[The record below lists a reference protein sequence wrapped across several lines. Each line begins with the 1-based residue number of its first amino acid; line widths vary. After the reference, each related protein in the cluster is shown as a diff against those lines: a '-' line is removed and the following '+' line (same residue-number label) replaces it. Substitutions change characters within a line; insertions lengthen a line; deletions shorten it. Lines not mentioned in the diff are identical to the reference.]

1 MPKGVASRQPSDAR
15 DSLIT
20 IFLALALLGLFPAT
34 ALSQTYPAKPVRIV
48 VGFSA
53 GSTTDLIGRVLATK
67 LGEELGQPAVME
79 NRPGAGANIAA
90 ELVSKAPPDG
100 YTVLLANAG
109 IATGATAYVK
119 LNFNALRDFAPV
131 TQVSA
136 TPHILVVH
144 PSLPPKTVKEL
155 IAFTRARPGE
165 LNYGSTGHGN
175 SDHLAA
181 ELFSYMTAGLKMT
194 HVTYK
199 GGPLVI
205 ADLLTGQ
212 IATYFAGVP
221 VALPFIKAGRIRA
234 LAVTGAKRAT
244 VLPDVPTVSEAGV
257 PGYEHI
263 LWGMLLV
270 PAATPKDVVARLNRE
285 AVKALEA
292 ADVRE
297 RYAGMGV
304 DPAPST
310 PERAAAYLKSE
321 TDKYAKVVK
330 AIGLRIE

>member
-1 MPKGVASRQPSDAR
+1 MTTIAARIIMVGASALCVMPGW
-15 DSLIT
+15 
-20 IFLALALLGLFPAT
+20 
-34 ALSQTYPAKPVRIV
+34 SQSYPVKPVRLV

-67 LGEELGQPAVME
+67 MGDGLGQQMIVD

-90 ELVSKAPPDG
+90 DLVAKAPPDG

-131 TQVSA
+131 SQVSA
-136 TPHILVVH
+136 TPHILVTH
-144 PSLPPKTVKEL
+144 PSLPPKSVKEL

-165 LNYGSTGHGN
+165 LNFSSTGHGN

-181 ELFSYMTAGLKMT
+181 ELFCYMTDLKMV
-194 HVTYK
+194 HVSYK
-199 GGPLVI
+199 GGPQAL
-205 ADLLTGQ
+205 ADVMTGQ
-212 IATYFAGVP
+212 IAMYFAGVP
-221 VALPFIKAGRIRA
+221 VALPLVKAGKVRA
-234 LAVTGAKRAT
+234 MGVTGAKRSM
-244 VLPDVPTVSEAGV
+244 VLPEIPTIAEAGV
-257 PGYEHI
+257 AGYEHI

-270 PAATPKDVVARLNRE
+270 PAATPKEIVVRLNRD
-285 AVKALEA
+285 AAKALGA
-292 ADVRE
+292 PDVRE

-304 DPAPST
+304 EPAPST
-310 PERAAAYLKSE
+310 PEQAAAYLKSE
-321 TDKYAKVVK
+321 TEKYAKVVK

>member
-1 MPKGVASRQPSDAR
+1 MKT
-15 DSLIT
+15 LIG
-20 IFLALALLGLFPAT
+20 FLLCAGCAVGA
-34 ALSQTYPAKPVRIV
+34 ACAWAQGYPVKPVRVV

-53 GSTTDLIGRVLATK
+53 GSTTDLIGRVLAAK
-67 LGEELGQPAVME
+67 MGDGLGQPVVVD

-90 ELVSKAPPDG
+90 ELVAKVAPDG

-131 TQVSA
+131 SQVSA
-136 TPHILVVH
+136 TPHILVTH

-155 IAFTRARPGE
+155 VAFTRARPGE
-165 LNYGSTGHGN
+165 LNYASTGHGN

-181 ELFSYMTAGLKMT
+181 ELFSYMTGLKMV

-199 GGPLVI
+199 GGPL
-205 ADLLTGQ
+205 ALNDLITGQ
-212 IATYFAGVP
+212 IEMYFAGVP
-221 VALPFIKAGRIRA
+221 VALPLVNAGRVRA
-234 LAVTGAKRAT
+234 LGVTGAKRAA
-244 VLPDVPTVSEAGV
+244 VLPDVPTVAEAGV

-270 PAATPKDVVARLNRE
+270 PAATPKDIVARLNRE
-285 AVKALEA
+285 AVKVLEA

-304 DPAPST
+304 EPAPST
-310 PERAAAYLKSE
+310 PERAAAYLRSE
-321 TDKYAKVVK
+321 TEKYAKVVK

>member
-1 MPKGVASRQPSDAR
+1 MKNNAR
-15 DSLIT
+15 IILFGAC
-20 IFLALALLGLFPAT
+20 FLCAAPGWAQ
-34 ALSQTYPAKPVRIV
+34 SYPAKPVRII

-53 GSTTDLIGRVLATK
+53 GSTTDLIGRVLAAK
-67 LGEELGQPAVME
+67 LGDSLGQPAVVD

-136 TPHILVVH
+136 TPHILVTH
-144 PSLPPKTVKEL
+144 PSLPPRTVKEL

-165 LNYGSTGHGN
+165 LNFASTGHGN

-181 ELFSYMTAGLKMT
+181 ELFSYMTTLKMV
-194 HVTYK
+194 HITYK
-199 GGPLVI
+199 GGPLAI
-205 ADLLTGQ
+205 NDLLTGQ
-212 IATYFAGVP
+212 IALYFAGVP
-221 VALPFIKAGRIRA
+221 VALPFVQSGRLRA
-234 LAVTGAKRAT
+234 LGVTGAKRAS
-244 VLPDVPTVSEAGV
+244 VLPDVPTIAEAGV

-270 PAATPKDVVARLNRE
+270 PAATPKEVVSRLNGA
-285 AVKALEA
+285 AVKSLEA

-304 DPAPST
+304 EPAPST

>member
-1 MPKGVASRQPSDAR
+1 MKRAAR
-15 DSLIT
+15 MIMAGAC
-20 IFLALALLGLFPAT
+20 ALCVVPAWT
-34 ALSQTYPAKPVRIV
+34 QGYPAKPVRVV
-48 VGFSA
+48 VGFSG

-67 LGEELGQPAVME
+67 MGEGLGHPVVVD

-90 ELVSKAPPDG
+90 ELVSKSAPDG

-109 IATGATAYVK
+109 IATGATAYIK

-131 TQVSA
+131 SQVSA

-165 LNYGSTGHGN
+165 LNFSSTGHGN

-181 ELFSYMTAGLKMT
+181 ELFSLMTGLKMV

-199 GGPLVI
+199 GGPQALTDVM
-205 ADLLTGQ
+205 TGQ
-212 IATYFAGVP
+212 IAMYFAGVP
-221 VALPFIKAGRIRA
+221 VALPLVKAGRVRA
-234 LAVTGAKRAT
+234 LGVTGAKRAA
-244 VLPDVPTVSEAGV
+244 VLPEVPTIAEAGV

-270 PAATPKDVVARLNRE
+270 PAATSKDIMARLNQE
-285 AVKALEA
+285 AVKALNA

-310 PERAAAYLKSE
+310 PERAGAYLRSE
-321 TDKYAKVVK
+321 TEKYAKVVK

>member
-1 MPKGVASRQPSDAR
+1 MTGSAAR
-15 DSLIT
+15 I
-20 IFLALALLGLFPAT
+20 IALAACALYAAPLGAQGYT
-34 ALSQTYPAKPVRIV
+34 VKPVRIV

-53 GSTTDLIGRVLATK
+53 GSTTDLIGRVLAAK
-67 LGEELGQPAVME
+67 MGEGLGQPVVVD

-90 ELVSKAPPDG
+90 ELISKAPPDG
-100 YTVLLANAG
+100 YTALLANAG

-131 TQVSA
+131 SQVSA
-136 TPHILVVH
+136 TPHILVTH
-144 PSLPPKTVKEL
+144 PSLPTKSVKEL

-165 LNYGSTGHGN
+165 LNFASTGHGN

-181 ELFSYMTAGLKMT
+181 ELFSYMTQLKMV
-194 HVTYK
+194 HITYK
-199 GGPLVI
+199 GGPL
-205 ADLLTGQ
+205 ALNDLITGQ
-212 IATYFAGVP
+212 IAMYFAGLP
-221 VALPFIKAGRIRA
+221 VALPLVKAGRVRA
-234 LAVTGAKRAT
+234 LGVTGAKRAST
-244 VLPDVPTVSEAGV
+244 LPDVPTVAEAGV

-263 LWGMLLV
+263 LWSMLML

-285 AVKALEA
+285 AVKALSA
-292 ADVRE
+292 PDVRE

-304 DPAPST
+304 EPTGST
-310 PERAAAYLKSE
+310 TEQAAAYLKSE

>member
-1 MPKGVASRQPSDAR
+1 MSAACAWAQG
-15 DSLIT
+15 
-20 IFLALALLGLFPAT
+20 
-34 ALSQTYPAKPVRIV
+34 YPAKPVRVV

-53 GSTTDLIGRVLATK
+53 GSTTDLIGRVLAAK
-67 LGEELGQPAVME
+67 LGDGLGQQVVVD

-90 ELVSKAPPDG
+90 GLVSKAPPDG

-131 TQVSA
+131 SQVSA
-136 TPHILVVH
+136 TPHILVTH
-144 PSLPPKTVKEL
+144 PSLPPKSVKEL

-165 LNYGSTGHGN
+165 LNFASTGHGN

-181 ELFSYMTAGLKMT
+181 ELFSYMTGLKMV

-199 GGPLVI
+199 GGPLAI
-205 ADLLTGQ
+205 NDLLTGQ
-212 IATYFAGVP
+212 IEMYFAGVP
-221 VALPFIKAGRIRA
+221 VALPFVKAGRIRA
-234 LAVTGAKRAT
+234 LGVTGAKRSS
-244 VLPDVPTVSEAGV
+244 VVPDVPTIAEAGV

-270 PAATPKDVVARLNRE
+270 PAATPKDIVARLNRE
-285 AVKALEA
+285 AVKVLEA

-304 DPAPST
+304 EPAPST
-310 PERAAAYLKSE
+310 PERAAAYLRSE

>member
-1 MPKGVASRQPSDAR
+1 VKTVVR
-15 DSLIT
+15 T
-20 IFLALALLGLFPAT
+20 IAFIACALCAGSAWT
-34 ALSQTYPAKPVRIV
+34 QTYPAKPVRIV

-67 LGEELGQPAVME
+67 MGEGIGQAVVVD

-119 LNFNALRDFAPV
+119 LNFNALRDFTPV
-131 TQVSA
+131 TQVSG
-136 TPHILVVH
+136 TPHILVTH
-144 PSLPPKTVKEL
+144 PSLPAKSVKEL
-155 IAFTRARPGE
+155 VAFTRTRPGD
-165 LNYGSTGHGN
+165 LNFSSTGHGN

-181 ELFSYMTAGLKMT
+181 ELFMYMTGLKMV

-199 GGPLVI
+199 GGPQAIGDVV
-205 ADLLTGQ
+205 TGQ
-212 IATYFAGVP
+212 IAMYFAGVP
-221 VALPFIKAGRIRA
+221 VSLPFVKAGRVRA
-234 LAVTGAKRAT
+234 LGVTGSKRTT
-244 VLPDVPTVSEAGV
+244 VLPEVPTVAEAGV

-263 LWGMLLV
+263 LWSMLVV
-270 PAATPKDVVARLNRE
+270 PAATPKDVVARLNQE
-285 AVKALEA
+285 AVKALNA
-292 ADVRE
+292 PDVRE
-297 RYAGMGV
+297 RYTNMGV
-304 DPAPST
+304 DAVPTT
-310 PERAAAYLKSE
+310 PERAAAYLRSE

>member
-1 MPKGVASRQPSDAR
+1 MQCFARIILFGACALCVAPGFTQG
-15 DSLIT
+15 
-20 IFLALALLGLFPAT
+20 F
-34 ALSQTYPAKPVRIV
+34 PAKPVRIV

-67 LGEELGQPAVME
+67 MGEGLGQPVVVD

-90 ELVSKAPPDG
+90 ELVAKAPPDG

-109 IATGATAYVK
+109 LATGATAYVK
-119 LNFNALRDFAPV
+119 LNFNALRDFTPV

-136 TPHILVVH
+136 TPHILVTH
-144 PSLPPKTVKEL
+144 PSLPPKSVKEL
-155 IAFTRARPGE
+155 VAFTRTRPGA
-165 LNYGSTGHGN
+165 LNFGSTGHGN

-181 ELFSYMTAGLKMT
+181 ELFSFMTGIKMV
-194 HVTYK
+194 HITYK
-199 GGPLVI
+199 GGPLVLN
-205 ADLLTGQ
+205 DLITGQ
-212 IATYFAGVP
+212 IAMYFAGVP
-221 VALPFIKAGRIRA
+221 VALPFVKAGRVRA
-234 LAVTGAKRAT
+234 LGVTGAKRAT
-244 VLPDVPTVSEAGV
+244 VLPDVPTIAEAGV

-263 LWGMLLV
+263 LWGMLVV

-292 ADVRE
+292 TDVRE

-304 DPAPST
+304 EPAGTT
-310 PERAAAYLKSE
+310 PEQALAYLRSE
-321 TDKYAKVVK
+321 TEKYAKVVK

>member
-1 MPKGVASRQPSDAR
+1 M
-15 DSLIT
+15 
-20 IFLALALLGLFPAT
+20 
-34 ALSQTYPAKPVRIV
+34 
-48 VGFSA
+48 
-53 GSTTDLIGRVLATK
+53 
-67 LGEELGQPAVME
+67 
-79 NRPGAGANIAA
+79 
-90 ELVSKAPPDG
+90 
-100 YTVLLANAG
+100 LLANAG
-109 IATGATAYVK
+109 LATGATAYVK

-136 TPHILVVH
+136 TPHILVTH
-144 PSLPPKTVKEL
+144 PSLPAKNVKEL
-155 IAFTRARPGE
+155 IAFAKTRPGD
-165 LNYGSTGHGN
+165 LNFSSTGHGN

-181 ELFSYMTAGLKMT
+181 ELFMYMTGIKMV

-199 GGPLVI
+199 GGPQAMSDVV
-205 ADLLTGQ
+205 TGQ
-212 IATYFAGVP
+212 IAMYFGGVP
-221 VALPFIKAGRIRA
+221 VAIPFVRTGRARA
-234 LAVTGAKRAT
+234 LGVTGAQRSA
-244 VLPDVPTVSEAGV
+244 VFPDVPTIAEAGV

-270 PAATPKDVVARLNRE
+270 PAATPKEVIAKLNAE
-285 AVKALEA
+285 AVKALNA
-292 ADVRE
+292 PDTRE

>member
-1 MPKGVASRQPSDAR
+1 MMKYAARIIASVACAVCVTPGWTQN
-15 DSLIT
+15 
-20 IFLALALLGLFPAT
+20 
-34 ALSQTYPAKPVRIV
+34 YPAKPVRMV

-53 GSTTDLIGRVLATK
+53 GSTTDLIARVLATK
-67 LGEELGQPAVME
+67 MGDGLGQQMLVD

-90 ELVSKAPPDG
+90 ELVAKAPADG
-100 YTVLLANAG
+100 YAVLLANAG
-109 IATGATAYVK
+109 IATGASAYVK

-131 TQVSA
+131 SQVSA
-136 TPHILVVH
+136 TPHILVTH

-165 LNYGSTGHGN
+165 LNYSSTGHGN

-181 ELFSYMTAGLKMT
+181 ELFSYMTGLKMV

-199 GGPLVI
+199 GGPQAIGDVI
-205 ADLLTGQ
+205 SGQ
-212 IATYFAGVP
+212 IAMYFAGVP
-221 VALPFIKAGRIRA
+221 VALPLVAAGRVRA
-234 LAVTGAKRAT
+234 LGVTGAKRVA
-244 VLPDVPTVSEAGV
+244 VMPEVPTIAEAGV

-304 DPAPST
+304 EPAGST
-310 PERAAAYLKSE
+310 PEQAGAYLKSE
-321 TDKYAKVVK
+321 TEKYAKVVK

>member
-1 MPKGVASRQPSDAR
+1 MVKNTACIILFGIS
-15 DSLIT
+15 
-20 IFLALALLGLFPAT
+20 ALYAVPGSA
-34 ALSQTYPAKPVRIV
+34 QGYPAKPVRII

-53 GSTTDLIGRVLATK
+53 GSTTDLIGRVLAAK
-67 LGEELGQPAVME
+67 MVEGLGQPVVVD

-109 IATGATAYVK
+109 LATGATAYVK
-119 LNFNALRDFAPV
+119 LNFNALRDFTPV

-136 TPHILVVH
+136 TPHILVTH

-165 LNYGSTGHGN
+165 LNFASTGHGN

-181 ELFSYMTAGLKMT
+181 ELFSYMTQLKMV
-194 HVTYK
+194 HITYK
-199 GGPLVI
+199 GGPL
-205 ADLLTGQ
+205 ALNDLITGQ
-212 IATYFAGVP
+212 IAMYFAGLP
-221 VALPFIKAGRIRA
+221 VALPLVKAGRVRA
-234 LAVTGAKRAT
+234 LGVTGAKRAP
-244 VLPDVPTVSEAGV
+244 VLPEVPTVAEAGV

-263 LWGMLLV
+263 LWSMLVV
-270 PAATPKDVVARLNRE
+270 PAATPKDVVARLARE
-285 AVKALEA
+285 AIKVLEA

-304 DPAPST
+304 DPAPSS
-310 PERAAAYLKSE
+310 PERAAAYLRSE

>member
-1 MPKGVASRQPSDAR
+1 MVKNAAR
-15 DSLIT
+15 I
-20 IFLALALLGLFPAT
+20 IMFEACALCVTPGWT
-34 ALSQTYPAKPVRIV
+34 QGYPAKPVRMV

-53 GSTTDLIGRVLATK
+53 GSTTDLIGRVLAVK
-67 LGEELGQPAVME
+67 MGDGLGQQVLVD

-90 ELVSKAPPDG
+90 ELVAKAPPDG
-100 YTVLLANAG
+100 YMVLLANAG

-131 TQVSA
+131 SQVSA
-136 TPHILVVH
+136 TPHILVTH
-144 PSLPPKTVKEL
+144 PSLPPRNVKEL
-155 IAFTRARPGE
+155 IAFTRARPGA
-165 LNYGSTGHGN
+165 LNFASTGHGN

-181 ELFSYMTAGLKMT
+181 ELFSYMTGLKMV

-199 GGPLVI
+199 GGPFALN
-205 ADLLTGQ
+205 DLITGQ
-212 IATYFAGVP
+212 VAMYFAGLP
-221 VALPFIKAGRIRA
+221 VALPFIKAGRVRP
-234 LAVTGAKRAT
+234 LGVTGAKRAT
-244 VLPDVPTVSEAGV
+244 TLPEVPTIAEAGV

-270 PAATPKDVVARLNRE
+270 PAATPKDIVARLNRE
-285 AVKALEA
+285 AVKVLGA

-297 RYAGMGV
+297 RYAAMGV
-304 DPAPST
+304 EPAGST
-310 PERAAAYLKSE
+310 PEQAGAYLKSE

>member
-1 MPKGVASRQPSDAR
+1 MVKNTACIILFGIS
-15 DSLIT
+15 
-20 IFLALALLGLFPAT
+20 ALYAVPGSA
-34 ALSQTYPAKPVRIV
+34 QGYPAKPVRII

-53 GSTTDLIGRVLATK
+53 GSTTDLIGRVLAAK
-67 LGEELGQPAVME
+67 MADGLGQPAVVD

-109 IATGATAYVK
+109 LATGATAYVK

-136 TPHILVVH
+136 TPHILVSH

-165 LNYGSTGHGN
+165 LNFASTGHGN

-181 ELFSYMTAGLKMT
+181 ELFSYMTQLKMV
-194 HVTYK
+194 HITYK
-199 GGPLVI
+199 GGPL
-205 ADLLTGQ
+205 ALNDLITGQ
-212 IATYFAGVP
+212 IAMYFAGLP
-221 VALPFIKAGRIRA
+221 VALPLVKAGRVRA
-234 LAVTGAKRAT
+234 LGVTGAKRAP
-244 VLPDVPTVSEAGV
+244 VLPEVPTVAEAGV

-263 LWGMLLV
+263 LWSMLVV
-270 PAATPKDVVARLNRE
+270 PAATPKDVVARLARE
-285 AVKALEA
+285 AVKVLEA

-304 DPAPST
+304 DPAPSS
-310 PERAAAYLKSE
+310 PERAAAYLRSE

>member
-1 MPKGVASRQPSDAR
+1 MRMGD
-15 DSLIT
+15 
-20 IFLALALLGLFPAT
+20 G
-34 ALSQTYPAKPVRIV
+34 
-48 VGFSA
+48 
-53 GSTTDLIGRVLATK
+53 
-67 LGEELGQPAVME
+67 LGQQVLVD

-90 ELVSKAPPDG
+90 ELVAKAPADG

-131 TQVSA
+131 SQVSA
-136 TPHILVVH
+136 TPHILVTH
-144 PSLPPKTVKEL
+144 PSLPPKSVKEL

-165 LNYGSTGHGN
+165 LNFASTGHGN

-181 ELFSYMTAGLKMT
+181 ELFSYMTGLKWV

-199 GGPLVI
+199 GGPQAVTDLISGEI
-205 ADLLTGQ
+205 AM
-212 IATYFAGVP
+212 YFAGVP
-221 VALPFIKAGRIRA
+221 VALPIVRSGRIRA
-234 LAVTGAKRAT
+234 LGVTGAKRTA
-244 VLPDVPTVSEAGV
+244 VLPEVPTVAEAGV

-270 PAATPKDVVARLNRE
+270 PSATPKEIVARLNRE
-285 AVKALEA
+285 AVKALQA

-304 DPAPST
+304 EPAPST
-310 PERAAAYLKSE
+310 PEQAAAYLRSE
-321 TDKYAKVVK
+321 TEKYAKVVK

>member
-1 MPKGVASRQPSDAR
+1 MMKSAARIVMFGACALCVAPGWTQ
-15 DSLIT
+15 
-20 IFLALALLGLFPAT
+20 G
-34 ALSQTYPAKPVRIV
+34 YPAKPVRIV

-53 GSTTDLIGRVLATK
+53 GSTTDLIGRVLAMK
-67 LGEELGQPAVME
+67 MGDGLGQPVVVD

-90 ELVSKAPPDG
+90 ELIAKAPPDG

-136 TPHILVVH
+136 TPHILVTH
-144 PSLPPKTVKEL
+144 PSLPPKSVKEL
-155 IAFTRARPGE
+155 VAFTRARPGE
-165 LNYGSTGHGN
+165 LNFSSTGHGN

-181 ELFSYMTAGLKMT
+181 ELFSYMTGIKMV

-199 GGPLVI
+199 GGPQAL
-205 ADLLTGQ
+205 ADVMTGQ
-212 IATYFAGVP
+212 IAMYFAGVP
-221 VALPFIKAGRIRA
+221 VALPLVKAGRVKA
-234 LAVTGAKRAT
+234 MGVTGAKRSR
-244 VLPDVPTVSEAGV
+244 VLPEVPTVAEAGV
-257 PGYEHI
+257 AGYEHI

-270 PAATPKDVVARLNRE
+270 PAATPKDVVARLNQA

-304 DPAPST
+304 EPAPST
-310 PERAAAYLKSE
+310 PERAAAYLRSE
-321 TDKYAKVVK
+321 TEKYAKVVK